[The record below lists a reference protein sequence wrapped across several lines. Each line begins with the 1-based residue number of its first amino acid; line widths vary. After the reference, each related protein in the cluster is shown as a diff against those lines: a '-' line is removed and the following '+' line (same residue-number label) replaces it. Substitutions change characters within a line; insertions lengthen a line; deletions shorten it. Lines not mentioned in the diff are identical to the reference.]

1 MIATYQ
7 RMRASKTETVR
18 YFSEHEDIV
27 MTAAR
32 IAGWSLGDIALQ
44 LNRPR
49 SSVQMRLIALARKD
63 KHDADR

>member
-1 MIATYQ
+1 MSTTYQ
-7 RMRASKTETVR
+7 RIRATKTETVR
-18 YFSEHEDIV
+18 YFSEHEDIT

-49 SSVQMRLIALARKD
+49 SSVQMRLIALARKEER
-63 KHDADR
+63 DA